1 MCLQIC
7 TGAEETSPLIADGL
21 MAPSTLQLL
30 SLMLICLLLKSVEP
44 FVAQDHGVK
53 TGCCS

>member
-7 TGAEETSPLIADGL
+7 TGKEETSALNAGEL

-44 FVAQDHGVK
+44 FAAQDHGVK
-53 TGCCS
+53 TGCYS